1 MSREVKRRH
10 YDASGRR
17 AQARRTRRQVVATA
31 HRLFVECGYVA
42 TTMTDIAA
50 AAGVSVEL
58 VYGAFKTKANL
69 LKTVFDVTIAGDDE
83 PVPLMERPALLA
95 VRAEPDPSRALHR
108 YAAFVAEIAP
118 RVYPVHLVVLTAATS
133 DAGVAA
139 LADELATQR
148 LTGMTMF
155 ARQLHLS
162 GGLAVP
168 EDEAR
173 DLLWTLNAPQ
183 VYELFVL
190 QRGWS
195 LARYERFL
203 ADTWTYTLIA
213 HDHEAAVTDRPDVD
227 GTDAAH

>member
-1 MSREVKRRH
+1 MERMNGDVKRR
-10 YDASGRR
+10 YDSSGRR
-17 AQARRTRRQVVATA
+17 AQARRTRRQILATA
-31 HRLFVECGYVA
+31 GQLFVERGYAA
-42 TTMTDIAA
+42 TKMTDIAG

-95 VRAEPDPSRALHR
+95 VRAEPDPSRALHM
-108 YAAFVAEIAP
+108 YAGFVAETAP

-133 DAGVAA
+133 EPAVAA

-155 ARQLHLS
+155 AHQLHAS
-162 GGLAVP
+162 GQLAVSQ
-168 EDEAR
+168 EEAR

-190 QRGWS
+190 QRRWH

-203 ADTWTYTLIA
+203 ADTWTHELITGEWP
-213 HDHEAAVTDRPDVD
+213 DSPSRSTDV
-227 GTDAAH
+227 GGA